1 MAVWPPLLY
10 LIQRTGAAIRP
21 PLSFVLYSVE
31 DRTRTGQR
39 TEGRTGQDRTG
50 QGKGS
55 DKIKLFNIKLSFKG
69 FRTGQGQGK
78 DRARTGQG
86 QGKDRARTGQGQIRN
101 KNNKLKN
108 ESRKIRLT

>member
-1 MAVWPPLLY
+1 LY

-39 TEGRTGQDRTG
+39 TEGRTGQDRTRAVIRLNYLILNYPLKDSG
-50 QGKGS
+50 QGK
-55 DKIKLFNIKLSFKG
+55 DRA
-69 FRTGQGQGK
+69 RTRQGQGK

-86 QGKDRARTGQGQIRN
+86 QGKD
-101 KNNKLKN
+101 K
-108 ESRKIRLT
+108 